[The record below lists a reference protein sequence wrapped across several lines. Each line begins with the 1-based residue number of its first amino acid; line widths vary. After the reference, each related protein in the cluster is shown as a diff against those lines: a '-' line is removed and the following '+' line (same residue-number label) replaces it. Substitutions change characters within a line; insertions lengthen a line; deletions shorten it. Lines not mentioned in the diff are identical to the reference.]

1 MSQLLFLIAA
11 IAIFGAVLAALAV
24 FAVQL
29 IVLMLTERRL
39 RSLRWAP
46 LAAPALVLCCGV
58 LRRSVVGIGAAGAF
72 LLGWALAW
80 ALYKFSKWRESREKT
95 DPDL

>member
-1 MSQLLFLIAA
+1 MTMSQLLFLIAA
-11 IAIFGAVLAALAV
+11 IAIFGAVLATLTA

-29 IVLMLTERRL
+29 VILMLTERCL

-58 LRRSVVGIGAAGAF
+58 LRRSVVGIGAAGAL
-72 LLGWALAW
+72 LLGWGLGW
-80 ALYKFSKWRESREKT
+80 VIYKVMK
-95 DPDL
+95 

>member
-1 MSQLLFLIAA
+1 MTMSQLLFLIAA
-11 IAIFGAVLAALAV
+11 IAIFGAVLAALAA

-46 LAAPALVLCCGV
+46 LAAPALVLC
-58 LRRSVVGIGAAGAF
+58 LGILQSSAIELGLAGAL
-72 LLGWALAW
+72 LLGWGLGW
-80 ALYKFSKWRESREKT
+80 VIYKVMK
-95 DPDL
+95 

>member
-1 MSQLLFLIAA
+1 MTMSQLLFLIAA
-11 IAIFGAVLAALAV
+11 IAIFGAVLATLAV

-58 LRRSVVGIGAAGAF
+58 LRRSVVRIGAAGAF
-72 LLGWALAW
+72 LLGWGLGW
-80 ALYKFSKWRESREKT
+80 VIYKVMK
-95 DPDL
+95 